1 MATLEQLWLSAPE
14 GKLCAREQAKAWAL
28 RHVWLQAGNG
38 QHGLYSYVAERVQ
51 KMKDGKPNGGHPV
64 PNSVKDFFEKVDAD
78 PNWYPGKHTDTPR
91 GPKRIL
97 TGVKVTA
104 IVSAAKRL
112 KAEGEEPT
120 YSAVVAACP
129 KATLNPNTNEPVDKK
144 LLYTVFKECCY
155 DDENNPEDTWG
166 NHTRLAQSA
175 LEPVAMEKRV
185 LFATHMIDLRHRDKW
200 LYDNIVWVDLCRSV
214 LARTLRKASQM
225 AMAQKRQRS
234 WMSQGSKKKSA
245 NRRLPPNI
253 AKMASSDTVVVW
265 FVPVLTRGKLHIETL
280 SENFPGET
288 QEGAAE
294 MVAKV
299 RSALNI
305 RFQGATPPKLL
316 FSDRGNGFYDS
327 GSGAITA
334 GYRNALRAHGL
345 KAFFGDDAS
354 IQPGQLQDF
363 LLHETAMAWMRDR
376 LKKTKPRQAWTETV
390 DAYRSRLKACAAYCN
405 ENYDVEGLCREVP
418 GRLQELVKRQ
428 GDRLPK

>member
-200 LYDNIVWVDLCRSV
+200 LYDNIVWVDLCR
-214 LARTLRKASQM
+214 
-225 AMAQKRQRS
+225 
-234 WMSQGSKKKSA
+234 G
-245 NRRLPPNI
+245 
-253 AKMASSDTVVVW
+253 
-265 FVPVLTRGKLHIETL
+265 G
-280 SENFPGET
+280 G
-288 QEGAAE
+288 
-294 MVAKV
+294 
-299 RSALNI
+299 
-305 RFQGATPPKLL
+305 
-316 FSDRGNGFYDS
+316 
-327 GSGAITA
+327 
-334 GYRNALRAHGL
+334 
-345 KAFFGDDAS
+345 
-354 IQPGQLQDF
+354 
-363 LLHETAMAWMRDR
+363 
-376 LKKTKPRQAWTETV
+376 
-390 DAYRSRLKACAAYCN
+390 
-405 ENYDVEGLCREVP
+405 
-418 GRLQELVKRQ
+418 
-428 GDRLPK
+428 